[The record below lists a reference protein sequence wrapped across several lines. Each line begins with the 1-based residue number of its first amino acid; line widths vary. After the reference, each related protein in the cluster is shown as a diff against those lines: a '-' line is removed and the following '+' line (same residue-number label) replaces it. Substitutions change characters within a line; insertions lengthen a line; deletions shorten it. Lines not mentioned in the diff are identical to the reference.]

1 MPIPIILPLLA
12 VGGIAAVALATKGG
26 GGSSPVPPEA
36 FGSHNNVMRLSSWG
50 NVLYNAQLSTSAQCN
65 DPSNFSPPFAYDMY
79 CGGSLG
85 LFEASTK
92 AVMVY
97 FKDFT
102 SPIAQM
108 AHEAVIEAANAN
120 PTKLFIEVSHSV
132 GRRQAQSMGGTLLP
146 EVVNNPVYATGGG
159 DSLIV
164 DSTGDKQELV
174 AFLNEEAAKNFPVFG
189 SNPPP
194 LDGGGGDPGGLTW

>member
-12 VGGIAAVALATKGG
+12 VGGIAAVALATKS
-26 GGSSPVPPEA
+26 GGSSSPVLPES
-36 FGSHNNVMRLSSWG
+36 FGSNNNVMRLSSWG
-50 NVLYNAQLSTSAQCN
+50 NVLYNAQLSTPAQCN
-65 DPSNFSPPFAYDMY
+65 DPSNYSPPFAYDMY
-79 CGGSLG
+79 CNGPVG
-85 LFEASTK
+85 LFEASTL
-92 AVMVY
+92 AVVVY

-102 SPIAQM
+102 SPIAKM
-108 AHEAVIEAANAN
+108 AHEAVVEVANAN
-120 PTKLFIEVSHSV
+120 SSKLFIEASHSV

-164 DSTGDKQELV
+164 DEIGDKQELV

-194 LDGGGGDPGGLTW
+194 LGGGDPGGLTW